1 MGHWC
6 AWAEQ
11 YSATEQ
17 EIWLIY
23 YKKTSGKPRISYEDA
38 VEEALCFGWIDSL
51 VQRMDE
57 EKYAQKFTPRQ
68 KNSTWSALNKRRIV
82 KLIHEGRT

>member
-1 MGHWC
+1 MKMPWKKRCVSAGSTAWC
-6 AWAEQ
+6 
-11 YSATEQ
+11 
-17 EIWLIY
+17 
-23 YKKTSGKPRISYEDA
+23 K
-38 VEEALCFGWIDSL
+38 
-51 VQRMDE
+51 RMDE